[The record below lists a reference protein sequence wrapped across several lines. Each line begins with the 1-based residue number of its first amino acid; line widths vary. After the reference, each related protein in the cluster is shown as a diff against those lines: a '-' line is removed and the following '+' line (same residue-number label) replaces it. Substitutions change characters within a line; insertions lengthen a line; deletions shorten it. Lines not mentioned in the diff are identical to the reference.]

1 MLNKYAVNDNMG
13 SKIAISVLTKGY
25 ADVNKYQMLIDRNN
39 SIFDKIVENSN
50 YEFDVIIFHEGNISS
65 NHQSYI
71 SSKSKL
77 PLIFKDV
84 TKCGNGKAF
93 NPNND
98 KVNMELCPP
107 TKLSSWFSLGYKHM
121 CHFWAID
128 LFEYLSDYKYTIR
141 IDEDVLI
148 HKFDS
153 DILDKIINEK
163 IKLAVPLV
171 CFYKTGHLDDPD
183 VMVGLQKLT
192 EEFYHKNNFNPNIE
206 FKDIMGCYT
215 NFMVIDLEHF
225 RNNKLVQSFLQD
237 VEDSHGIYSNRWGDA
252 STWGIIAHA
261 LMDEPVCILDTV
273 EYYHGSH
280 HLHVNKK

>member
-1 MLNKYAVNDNMG
+1 MEYEETDTMQN
-13 SKIAISVLTKGY
+13 KIAISVLTKGY
-25 ADVNKYQMLIDRNN
+25 SDVNRYQMLIDRNN
-39 SIFDKIVENSN
+39 SIFDKIVSTSK
-50 YEFDVIIFHEGNISS
+50 YEFDIIIFHEGNITSD
-65 NHQSYI
+65 HQNYI
-71 SSKSKL
+71 SSKCKL

-84 TKCGNGKAF
+84 RESGNRKAF
-93 NPNND
+93 DINND

-107 TKLSSWFSLGYKHM
+107 TQLSSWFSLGYKHM

-141 IDEDVLI
+141 IDEDVLVN
-148 HKFDS
+148 KFDS
-153 DILDKIINEK
+153 YVLNKIIDEN

-192 EEFYHKNNFNPNIE
+192 EEFYVKNNFNPRME
-206 FKDIMGCYT
+206 FKDIMCCYT
-215 NFMVIDLEHF
+215 NFMIADLDYF
-225 RNNKLVQSFLQD
+225 RNNKLIQSFLQD
-237 VEDSHGIYSNRWGDA
+237 VDDSHGIYSNRWGDA

-280 HLHVNKK
+280 NLHVNKK